1 MFSDFQH
8 SFESCFSFFLF
19 FFFSFFLF
27 FFFLFFFFSFFLFFF
42 FSFFLF
48 FFFFFFSFFF
58 FFFFFSLFHC
68 FFETFSF
75 PKGGE
80 TPLYVAAKNGHKQ
93 IVQLLLEKAHPN
105 VNLVNKVYFF
115 YYYYFEFIF
124 WILDFFILS
133 FSLSHFS
140 FFFFLNVKN
149 GETPL
154 FIAAQNGYDQI
165 VQILLEKGK
174 PNVDLANK
182 VFFSLLFLFMNMKFL
197 FFFFHFF
204 IFFFFHFLI
213 FRFFFLSQRKK
224 QLLFL
229 LLLKKDMNKLFN
241 FYWKKE
247 TQMLILQRRL
257 FC

>member
-1 MFSDFQH
+1 M
-8 SFESCFSFFLF
+8 F
-19 FFFSFFLF
+19 FFFS
-27 FFFLFFFFSFFLFFF
+27 FFLFFFFSFFLFFF

-48 FFFFFFSFFF
+48 FFFLF

-68 FFETFSF
+68 FFFETFSF

-115 YYYYFEFIF
+115 YYYHFEFIFGF
-124 WILDFFILS
+124 WILDFLS

-154 FIAAQNGYDQI
+154 FIAAQ
-165 VQILLEKGK
+165 
-174 PNVDLANK
+174 
-182 VFFSLLFLFMNMKFL
+182 M
-197 FFFFHFF
+197 
-204 IFFFFHFLI
+204 
-213 FRFFFLSQRKK
+213 
-224 QLLFL
+224 
-229 LLLKKDMNKLFN
+229 DMTK
-241 FYWKKE
+241 
-247 TQMLILQRRL
+247 
-257 FC
+257 